1 MPISAAARLP
11 RIEQYRKAWHA
22 LSNESAR
29 KEALKDLLRDLYA
42 GDDEARRVLDAM
54 SAGSEYVIRGIPLK
68 DRTKTGRADTQ
79 FGSVIIE
86 FEKDLKKTGAHAVEQ
101 LQEYLAGNWA
111 AGQTERFTLLITDGL
126 AWEVHAPSYD
136 ALLASGVGL
145 ARDIPL
151 HRTQALT
158 LTEGNGEDFFLFIE
172 RYLFGQVPTK
182 PSLDLVREQFGESS
196 SLFLNALA
204 AMEKHVEAHATDPA
218 LTVAFEQW
226 RRFLSLAYGAKFHDD
241 RRVFLVHSYL
251 SVLAKVFAY
260 EVLTG
265 DDFITDDEMAALL
278 DGRFFEQRRVR
289 NFVERDFYGW
299 VSEDVHRRAL
309 APVLRSIAAE
319 VSRYDFARVD
329 EDILKGVYQELV
341 DIETRHSLGEYYT
354 PDWLCDRV
362 VDALDLRP
370 DDTVLDPA
378 CGSGSFLRAA
388 VAGLR
393 AADPARPVEQIAAQ
407 VAGIDVHPLS
417 VQIAKT
423 TLLLAL
429 GADVRRARQPITLR
443 VYLANTL
450 TIPEGSVAGN
460 LFGQDVTVR
469 IDGQDVRLP
478 NALLQ
483 DPDLFD
489 AGLRAAE
496 DLATDTAGHADVDA
510 ATLANTV
517 RRKVGGL
524 PPPDVTAALLTVYG
538 HFKRAKETGRDSIWH
553 FLLQNVYRPFLL
565 RHQFSVVVGN
575 PPWLTLKDIS
585 LRDYQD
591 EVKALASRGGVLPSK
606 KANVTQ
612 MELAAVFL
620 THSATTFLAPGGRLA
635 FVLPRSFFSADQHA
649 ATRAGQAEGVK
660 VTALWDLDGVSP
672 LFPVPAC
679 VLFATVAHTATK
691 RAFPKSGVPG
701 MSVSGR
707 LKDHNASWSEAA
719 PALTFAEETWHLAEM
734 GRRTAFSTTR
744 QKAGTKTNAYR
755 DLFNNGATLFPRTFF
770 FVTTAED
777 APDLSDGGEVYATSL
792 ELPEAK
798 APWKALR
805 LEGRVSTDYLFRT
818 ALAQNLLPFALDRT
832 MLVALPVQAQPGG
845 ALRMLDADAI
855 QREGERDT
863 AKWFRETER
872 LWDTHRTQK
881 SAAMTLHQRLDFQR
895 NLSKQ
900 SLSHDHLVVYSAS
913 AKNASAVVIDQRT
926 LDRPFVSENVSYWYG
941 TDDRDEA
948 DYLAAFLNADAPNLA
963 IKDFQAKGN
972 FGPRHVHKAI
982 LEVPLPRYDAS
993 VAAHRALAAAGRA
1006 CAAEAETWL
1015 ASALAALRPD
1025 RRRPGVGALRS
1036 SLRAHLAPRLA
1047 EIDALL
1053 KRVW

>member
-1 MPISAAARLP
+1 MTASERRP

-42 GDDEARRVLDAM
+42 GDDEATRVLDAM
-54 SAGSEYVIRGIPLK
+54 TAGSEYVIRGIPLK

-79 FGSVIIE
+79 FGSVIVE

-101 LQEYLAGNWA
+101 LQEYLAGNWK
-111 AGQTERFTLLITDGL
+111 AGQTDRFTLIVTDGL
-126 AWEVHAPSYD
+126 AWEVYAPSYD
-136 ALLASGVGL
+136 ALLASGVGV

-158 LTEGNGEDFFLFIE
+158 LAEHNGEDFFLFVE
-172 RYLFGQVPTK
+172 RYLFGQVPTR
-182 PSLDLVREQFGESS
+182 PSLQLVKEQFGESS

-204 AMEKHVEAHATDPA
+204 AMEQHVAAHETDPA
-218 LTVAFEQW
+218 LAVAFEQW
-226 RRFLSLAYGAKFHDD
+226 RRFLSLAYGAKFLDD
-241 RRVFLVHSYL
+241 RRVFLVHTYL
-251 SVLAKVFAY
+251 SILAKVFAY

-265 DDFITDDEMAALL
+265 DDFISDDEMAALL

-289 NFVERDFYGW
+289 NFVDRDFYGW

-309 APVLRSIAAE
+309 APILRSITAE

-341 DIETRHSLGEYYT
+341 DLETRHSLGEYYT

-362 VDALDLRP
+362 VDALGLKP
-370 DDTVLDPA
+370 TDTVLDPA

-388 VAGLR
+388 VAALR
-393 AADPARPVEQIAAQ
+393 AADPARAVELVAAQ

-429 GADVRRARQPITLR
+429 GEDVRRARHPITLR

-450 TIPEGSVAGN
+450 TIPEGTVKGS
-460 LFGQDVTVR
+460 LFGQDMTVR
-469 IDGQDVRLP
+469 IDGENVRLP

-496 DLATDTAGHADVDA
+496 DLATDTAGHDAVDA

-517 RRKVGGL
+517 RKKVGGL
-524 PPPDVTAALLTVYG
+524 PPQEVTDALLSVYL
-538 HFKRAKETGRDSIWH
+538 HFKKAKESGRDSIWH

-575 PPWLTLKDIS
+575 PPWLTYADVS
-585 LRDYQD
+585 DGAYQD
-591 EVKALASRGGVLPSK
+591 ELKALAERGGVVPK
-606 KANVTQ
+606 NRAN
-612 MELAAVFL
+612 MPHLELAAIFL
-620 THSATTFLAPGGRLA
+620 THATTTFLKPEGRLA

-660 VTALWDLDGVSP
+660 VTALWDLEGVSP

-679 VLFATVAHTATK
+679 VLFATTAHTATK
-691 RAFPKSGVPG
+691 RAFPKTGVPG
-701 MSVSGR
+701 LSVSGR
-707 LKDHNASWSEAA
+707 LKAHNAPWSEAA
-719 PALTFAEETWHLAEM
+719 PSITFTDETWHLAEM

-744 QKAGTKTNAYR
+744 QRAGKKTNAYR
-755 DLFNNGATLFPRTFF
+755 DLFRQGATLVPRVFY
-770 FVTTAED
+770 FVATADD

-798 APWKALR
+798 APWKTLR
-805 LEGRVSTDYLFRT
+805 MEGRLSTDYLFRT

-832 MLVALPVQAQPGG
+832 MLVALPLEQDNSIGG
-845 ALRMLDADAI
+845 
-855 QREGERDT
+855 G
-863 AKWFRETER
+863 
-872 LWDTHRTQK
+872 
-881 SAAMTLHQRLDFQR
+881 
-895 NLSKQ
+895 
-900 SLSHDHLVVYSAS
+900 VY
-913 AKNASAVVIDQRT
+913 
-926 LDRPFVSENVSYWYG
+926 G
-941 TDDRDEA
+941 
-948 DYLAAFLNADAPNLA
+948 
-963 IKDFQAKGN
+963 
-972 FGPRHVHKAI
+972 
-982 LEVPLPRYDAS
+982 
-993 VAAHRALAAAGRA
+993 
-1006 CAAEAETWL
+1006 C
-1015 ASALAALRPD
+1015 
-1025 RRRPGVGALRS
+1025 
-1036 SLRAHLAPRLA
+1036 
-1047 EIDALL
+1047 
-1053 KRVW
+1053 